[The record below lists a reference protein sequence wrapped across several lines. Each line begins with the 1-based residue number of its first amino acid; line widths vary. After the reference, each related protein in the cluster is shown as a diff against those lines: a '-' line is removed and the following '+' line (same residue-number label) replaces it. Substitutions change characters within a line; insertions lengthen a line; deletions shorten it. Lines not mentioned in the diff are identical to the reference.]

1 MTVCPS
7 DRLLMELRKTLFP
20 ETVQGTKD
28 SVRLRAKQVMT
39 KVKKAHA
46 RAYILSHA
54 TRLLYTGIQ
63 EKEQVGRELSL
74 IQEQLGLVPSPVYD
88 SSAYCQFDALQRHGA
103 DCLKTAIDASMERL
117 ASVNSENCLQPG
129 IGAPHVK
136 KISIASLL
144 NRRRRQED
152 RWFLV
157 ADLLKYAPT
166 GEKLTDGEYPMILG
180 CGVFDGHG
188 GPEAAEH
195 CSNLAPLLLSRRL
208 QRRFL
213 PVNKACKSQE
223 TIPDILASVIDDLN
237 FSVSECHREKL
248 WNSGTT
254 ATVCLLHEDFI
265 YTAWVGDSQ
274 AVLFS
279 CTPDNTVPTATSIST
294 KQATSHQTKEG
305 LEGILR
311 SVACRS
317 NSMPSSDP
325 PQKPSEPLF
334 PARTAEVEP
343 RILSTVTST
352 LTPSSKRQSTH
363 FSEPSLQC
371 LALDSCPS
379 GVVGAAA
386 TNGATTASVEA
397 VGGALNLSFSAG
409 ASHISPAG
417 DLRSRTQSISEKPR
431 TSRNVSFTILTD
443 FLHRPEQ
450 ALEFVSILRAGGCVT
465 FKPNA
470 QDVSPLSLS
479 PPMPPLKSDAAVAP
493 FFSNN
498 TLQLPDLSLP
508 GTYRVGGMSGVAR
521 AIGADTNTIRGMC
534 NLPSVS
540 VYRRPPRTSGPLGC
554 CLIIASDG
562 LWDTYGCSAFDCA
575 CLLDPSS
582 NPAPTPGSH
591 SEFSDAAVAW
601 MTGRDFAKSLAN
613 RAARNGSMDNITVLV
628 IWLEDPA
635 AGLETVPEHSYCPT
649 LYPISSRT
657 VSLPSVNSD
666 GLVSNRV
673 RGFARQLPTLSSQG
687 YSRSLSLG
695 DLTSDTRLPARI
707 SSPIRRL
714 P

>member
-1 MTVCPS
+1 
-7 DRLLMELRKTLFP
+7 
-20 ETVQGTKD
+20 
-28 SVRLRAKQVMT
+28 
-39 KVKKAHA
+39 
-46 RAYILSHA
+46 
-54 TRLLYTGIQ
+54 
-63 EKEQVGRELSL
+63 
-74 IQEQLGLVPSPVYD
+74 
-88 SSAYCQFDALQRHGA
+88 
-103 DCLKTAIDASMERL
+103 
-117 ASVNSENCLQPG
+117 
-129 IGAPHVK
+129 
-136 KISIASLL
+136 
-144 NRRRRQED
+144 
-152 RWFLV
+152 
-157 ADLLKYAPT
+157 
-166 GEKLTDGEYPMILG
+166 MIFG

-213 PVNKACKSQE
+213 PANKDRKSQE
-223 TIPDILASVIDDLN
+223 TIPDILASMIDDLN
-237 FSVSECHREKL
+237 FSVNECHRERL

-279 CTPDNTVPTATSIST
+279 CTSGNVGTTAIQMLT
-294 KQATSHQTKEG
+294 KQPSSEKTKEG
-305 LEGILR
+305 VEGMMR
-311 SVACRS
+311 SAACRS

-325 PQKPSEPLF
+325 PQKQPERIF
-334 PARTAEVEP
+334 PVTAADVGP
-343 RILSTVTST
+343 KVSAAVTNP

-363 FSEPSLQC
+363 FSEPSLQS
-371 LALDSCPS
+371 LATDSCPS
-379 GVVGAAA
+379 GVVGIVADS
-386 TNGATTASVEA
+386 GIATTCTGA
-397 VGGALNLSFSAG
+397 VGGTLNLSFSAG

-431 TSRNVSFTILTD
+431 SNRNVSFVVLTD

-470 QDVSPLSLS
+470 QDVSPLSHS
-479 PPMPPLKSDAAVAP
+479 PPMQPSKSDAPVTP
-493 FFSNN
+493 LFSNS
-498 TLQLPDLSLP
+498 TLQLPNLSVP

-540 VYRRPPRTSGPLGC
+540 VYRRLPRTSGSLGC

-562 LWDTYGCSAFDCA
+562 FWDTYGCSAFDCA
-575 CLLDPSS
+575 RLLDPL
-582 NPAPTPGSH
+582 NIPASTPGSPT
-591 SEFSDAAVAW
+591 EFSDAAVTW

-635 AGLETVPEHSYCPT
+635 NGHETTSEPSYCPA

-673 RGFARQLPTLSSQG
+673 RGFTRQPRPSSG
-687 YSRSLSLG
+687 RAYSHSLSLG
-695 DLTSDTRLPARI
+695 DLTRGTHKTARI
-707 SSPIRRL
+707 SSPIRHL